1 MHESTGR
8 GEVGYKVYLSVTW
21 KLKEDVYY
29 CACSNIPIQLFKSP
43 VAFVDGSTLL
53 IWGWPIVS
61 NGGLDVNTMS
71 VILILLNW
79 MKQRLVYLE
88 SFTQTGGPQRA

>member
-1 MHESTGR
+1 MLE
-8 GEVGYKVYLSVTW
+8 
-21 KLKEDVYY
+21 EDVYY
-29 CACSNIPIQLFKSP
+29 CGRTNIPLQLFQSP

-61 NGGLDVNTMS
+61 NGGFDVSMMS
-71 VILILLNW
+71 MILILLNW

-88 SFTQTGGPQRA
+88 NFTQTGGPLRA